1 MVTYLLFSKIDSFQ
15 LKMAQ
20 NAYWLLHFIIIN
32 VQSENSVKCSL
43 NIALKERRTHDTEV
57 AQVK

>member
-1 MVTYLLFSKIDSFQ
+1 
-15 LKMAQ
+15 MAQ